1 MMKRSTAL
9 VGLAFL
15 AFAGCGEESKSVPDA
30 SGGDEFPIIDR
41 TEPGPGSGTD
51 GPDPS
56 TPLLEGARLGRFR
69 GGAPL
74 ITGPEARCREGD
86 FILQNTHLTA
96 CISDGVPTDQMHFT
110 AGRII
115 DLVPTSDPT
124 GDTLDFIG
132 PVLGLLESSTDVLE
146 IVRDGSDGGAAVLR
160 SAGVDIPLKLLIG
173 SLGTSVLTPGVH
185 VVVETEFRLEPDA
198 TAIEI
203 VTWAGVESDRVVS
216 ISVGDLAFPGDLN
229 LAWSWPH
236 GFGIPGSNES
246 MDAIAFLGRERSYA
260 IVADELVTPL
270 LDTSILSDSIFSWI
284 SLSGK
289 LGPAFEA
296 ASRRYVTVGDGS
308 TLSLR
313 ENLDGRIP
321 DAPRHS
327 VVVEGTFDEGFGG
340 GRWAIMRDDGAPV
353 DVVHVKP
360 STTSLDLPAGTFQA
374 RLVDVPWNGLVTI
387 TDFTVPSESTV
398 VFPAPAAVPVTIH
411 CMADGALSPSPAC
424 RVDYAGTITGTAFQR
439 ASEPLLLPRGFSGT
453 LRMSLGETFAYAEE
467 AIDDLQAS
475 RTVEVALPRELDTS
489 GWAAGDLH
497 QHAMRSADSTVPSEA
512 RALANLAAGLD
523 FLAPSDHDVVE
534 DYVRVLETMGLGSAI
549 HVFQGVEISPV
560 RGHIN
565 AFPIVPGPTHAGGAP
580 ALAVREG
587 ERSGRQRNTN
597 ELLADVRA
605 GGAQV
610 IQVNHARTETSS
622 LFDWVAYDPVSG
634 TATRRFED
642 MPDAFEAMEVFNT
655 PDALCVLMR
664 DWFSFHRHGRRV
676 VGFGNSDTHSLGS
689 PSGFPRNYV
698 HVGAA
703 AVDDESLVAGILAG
717 RVTVSGGLLV
727 DFGAAT
733 LPGDTIGVTQGTTT
747 VAIPVR
753 VRSPA
758 WAKADELVVFVNGI
772 EQSRIDLRADTQLV
786 DLVDYEADVEVTV
799 SGDAFVVIF
808 AYSDTT
814 MSVVTPGK
822 RPFGFT
828 NPVFI
833 DVGDDGFTPPGVQ
846 SAEDVPLPADIP
858 FCPAASTLR
867 SVTFDTFEAM
877 QVDPWSTLDHR

>member
-1 MMKRSTAL
+1 MTKRSTVL
-9 VGLAFL
+9 VGLALFAL
-15 AFAGCGEESKSVPDA
+15 AGCGDESKSLPDA

-41 TEPGPGSGTD
+41 TEPGPGAGTD

-69 GGAPL
+69 GGSPL

-86 FILQNTHLTA
+86 FILQNVHLTA
-96 CISDGVPTDQMHFT
+96 CISDGVPADQMHFT

-115 DLVPTSDPT
+115 DLVPTNDPT

-132 PVLGLLESSTDVLE
+132 PVLGLLEASADVLE

-160 SAGVDIPLKLLIG
+160 SAGVDVPLKFLIG
-173 SLGTSVLTPGVH
+173 SLGTSLLTPGVN

-198 TAIEI
+198 TALEI

-229 LAWSWPH
+229 LAWTWPH
-236 GFGIPGSNES
+236 GFGIPGSNTS

-270 LDTSILSDSIFSWI
+270 LDTSVLSDSIFSWI
-284 SLSGK
+284 SLGGR
-289 LGPAFEA
+289 LGPEFEA
-296 ASRRYVTVGDGS
+296 ASRRFVTVGDGS
-308 TLSLR
+308 TISLR

-321 DAPRHS
+321 DTTRHT
-327 VVVEGTFDEGFGG
+327 VAVEGTFDEGFGG
-340 GRWAIMRDDGAPV
+340 GRWVISRDDSTAV
-353 DVVHVKP
+353 DVVHVTP
-360 STTSLDLPAGTFQA
+360 STTSLDLPAGTFHA
-374 RLVDVPWNGLVTI
+374 VLIDVPWSGSITA
-387 TDFTVPSESTV
+387 TDFTVPSEAPV
-398 VFPAPAAVPVTIH
+398 VFPAPAAIPVTVH
-411 CMADGALSPSPAC
+411 CMIDGAPSPAPAC
-424 RVDYAGTITGTAFQR
+424 RVDYAGTISGTAFQR

-453 LRMSLGETFAYAEE
+453 LRMSFGEAFACAEE

-475 RTVEVALPRELDTS
+475 RSVEVALSRELDTS

-523 FLAPSDHDVVE
+523 FLAPSDHDIVE
-534 DYVRVLETMGLGSAI
+534 DYVRVLQTMGLGDAI

-565 AFPIVPGPTHAGGAP
+565 AFPLVAGPTHAGGAP

-587 ERSGRQRNTN
+587 VRSGRQRNTN

-610 IQVNHARTETSS
+610 VQINHARTETSS

-634 TATRRFED
+634 DATRRFED

-655 PDALCVLMR
+655 PAALCLLMR
-664 DWFSFHRHGRRV
+664 DWFSLHRHGRTV
-676 VGFGNSDTHSLGS
+676 VGFGNSDTHNLGS

-698 HVGAA
+698 HVGASG
-703 AVDDESLVAGILAG
+703 VDDVSLVAGILAG
-717 RVTVSGGLLV
+717 RVLVSGGLLV
-727 DFGAAT
+727 DFGAST
-733 LPGDTIGVTQGTTT
+733 LPGDTLGVAQGTTT
-747 VAIPVR
+747 VAVPVR

-758 WAKADELVVFVNGI
+758 WAKADELIVFVNGV
-772 EQSRIDLRADTQLV
+772 EQSRIDLRADTELV
-786 DLVDYEADVEVTV
+786 DLLDYEADVEVTV

-808 AYSDTT
+808 AYSDAT

-828 NPVFI
+828 NPLYI
-833 DVGDDGFTPPGVQ
+833 DVGNDGFVAPGVQ
-846 SAEDVPLPADIP
+846 DEGDVPVPVGIP
-858 FCPAASTLR
+858 FCPSASTGR
-867 SVTFDTFEAM
+867 TVPFDTFEAM
-877 QVDPWSTLDHR
+877 QIDPWSTLDHR